1 MDKDLFYISM
11 QAFEKE
17 YVNFDAFAQIFNK
30 LTQTLQLYRKSGVV
44 RNLVVIGESGS
55 GKTSLAQAFRD
66 QYPRQHMLEKTVT
79 PVAYVEV
86 PSIGTIGALAR
97 QILVGLGDP
106 FPEKGRVIDQTAR
119 IELLIKNSGVE
130 MLILDEAQHVYD
142 RGQNKTQYA
151 TADWLKS
158 LLNSIKIPIVLFGIP
173 RLENLLQVN
182 VQLRRRFNAP
192 MVLSLGDL
200 SDSKF
205 SLKTYDV
212 INSLAPVLPLPL
224 SCNEWDSFQLT
235 ERIYYAT
242 DGRVGYLKEL
252 LAQALE
258 IAWEIDERKITRSD
272 LAAAFTNIWSG
283 SVGRLNPFNDD
294 FVFRRLD
301 RAGEPFA
308 VDRVA

>member
-1 MDKDLFYISM
+1 
-11 QAFEKE
+11 
-17 YVNFDAFAQIFNK
+17 
-30 LTQTLQLYRKSGVV
+30 
-44 RNLVVIGESGS
+44 
-55 GKTSLAQAFRD
+55 
-66 QYPRQHMLEKTVT
+66 
-79 PVAYVEV
+79 V
-86 PSIGTIGALAR
+86 PSIGTVGALAR
-97 QILVGLGDP
+97 QILAGLGDP
-106 FPEKGRVIDQTAR
+106 FPDKGRVIDQTAR
-119 IELLIKNSGVE
+119 IEVLVQNSKTE

-158 LLNSIKIPIVLFGIP
+158 LLNSIKIPVVLLGIP

-182 VQLRRRFNAP
+182 VQLRRRFSAP
-192 MVLSLGDL
+192 MVLSLGDPD
-200 SDSKF
+200 DSEF
-205 SLKTYDV
+205 FNTNYDV
-212 INSLAPVLPLPL
+212 INALVPVLPLPL
-224 SCNEWDSFQLT
+224 SRHGMTAAELT
-235 ERIYYAT
+235 KRIYYAT

-258 IAWEIDERKITRSD
+258 RAWEVGGTEITRTD

-283 SVGRLNPFNDD
+283 SVGRLNPFNED